1 MKNFNKEL
9 LIGIGPN
16 SNLIRDY
23 KNSLFSLSTVQWEC
37 SIGLILGDANLRTQ
51 NKGKTFK
58 IQFE

>member
-1 MKNFNKEL
+1 MKSFNKEL

-16 SNLIRDY
+16 SNLIRNY
-23 KNSLFSLSTVQWEC
+23 KNSLLSLSTLQWEC
-37 SIGLILGDANLRTQ
+37 SIGLILGDASLRTQ